1 MLKDCKMSVLYHLGK
16 ANVVADS
23 LSHMSIGSASHVD
36 EAKKYLEIDIHRL
49 SKLGVTLKHAPN
61 GGFMVHHNIESSL
74 VVEVKSKQHLD

>member
-1 MLKDCKMSVLYHLGK
+1 MKDYYMSVLYNHDK

-61 GGFMVHHNIESSL
+61 GGFIFNHNSKSSL
-74 VVEVKSKQHLD
+74 VAEVKSKQHLD